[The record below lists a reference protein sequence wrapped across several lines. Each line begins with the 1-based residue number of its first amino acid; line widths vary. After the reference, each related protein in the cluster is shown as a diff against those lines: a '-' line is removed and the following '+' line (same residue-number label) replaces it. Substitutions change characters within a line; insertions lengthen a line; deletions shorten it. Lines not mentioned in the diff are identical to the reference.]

1 MTRAIERARMLLWPA
16 SLLYGLGARV
26 RAWCYHRGWF
36 AQKRLQKPVICVG
49 NLTTGGTGKTPMV
62 IWIAE
67 RFAEEGQHVGIL
79 TRGYKGAR
87 VRGAGEASGKEGRE
101 ILRSDEAR
109 LMESR
114 LPQEFARVAVGADR
128 FASGSEL
135 ESWADYFVMDDGL
148 QHLQLA
154 RDVNIVLI
162 DALEPFGGGHLLPAG
177 NLREPKSGLRRA
189 DVVVITRSSHSPAIE
204 AVVRRYTQA
213 PIFYATVKME
223 AAKLYARSAAR
234 GTASAAGAGKFFAF
248 CGIGNPRGFIADLH
262 RAEIPVAGHFFFRDH
277 HRYSAADMGYLEGA
291 AREAGADALLCTEK
305 DLFNLDDVAMPSMPV
320 WFCAMEFE
328 VNDPEGYWEAI
339 VATLARRRQGSVQA

>member
-1 MTRAIERARMLLWPA
+1 MERARILLWPA
-16 SLLYGLGARV
+16 LLLYGLGARV
-26 RAWCYHRGWF
+26 RAWCYRRGWF

-67 RFAEEGQHVGIL
+67 RLAEQGQRVGIL

-87 VRGAGEASGKEGRE
+87 VRGATEASGKEGGE

-128 FASGSEL
+128 FASGSAL

-148 QHLQLA
+148 QHLRLA
-154 RDVNIVLI
+154 RDLNIVLI

-177 NLREPKSGLRRA
+177 NLREPKSALRRV

-204 AVVRRYTQA
+204 AVVRRYTQS
-213 PIFYATVKME
+213 PVFYATVKME
-223 AAKLYARSAAR
+223 APKLHVRSAAR
-234 GTASAAGAGKFFAF
+234 GTGSAAGGRKFFAF

-262 RAEIPVAGHFFFRDH
+262 RAEIPVAGQFFFRDH

-291 AREAGADALLCTEK
+291 ARDAGADGLLCTEK
-305 DLFNLDDVAMPSMPV
+305 DLFNLEDAAMPSIPL

-328 VNDPEGYWEAI
+328 LNDPEGYWKAI
-339 VATLARRRQGSVQA
+339 ISTLARRRGTGQA